1 MLLVLSHALAFA
13 TLFVASLFD
22 LDTTD
27 VPDVFA
33 VVGVVSGIILHAV
46 YTYTTGA
53 LQPSL
58 LFSAPF
64 EALGPLGW
72 SLGVGLA
79 FSIYGWGAYW
89 RGMWGGADA
98 FAMSVLGFAAPFTL
112 PNASLLDPV
121 NLFVNIMLIGF
132 FYILG
137 ASVYRSWR
145 HGNVYQPF
153 RQKLYDQRNRVVL
166 ELGAAVVF
174 SYMIAEMGLNG
185 VFYFV
190 LLTGMVFLYRFLQVV
205 QNDLMYDTVAVEEL
219 EGGEVPAPGE
229 GFGKKIEG
237 LTQDDIESIEADEI
251 DIRHG
256 VAFMP
261 VFPLALLITDVF
273 GGGLTLLIALL

>member
-13 TLFVASLFD
+13 TLFVASIFD

-33 VVGVVSGIILHAV
+33 VTGVVGGIVLHGL
-46 YTYTTGA
+46 YSYSTGA

-72 SLGVGLA
+72 SLGVGIA
-79 FSIYGWGAYW
+79 FSLYGWGAYF

-98 FAMSVLGFAAPFTL
+98 FAMSVLGFAAPYTL
-112 PNASLLDPV
+112 PSASLLDPI
-121 NLFVNIMLIGF
+121 NLFVNIMLVGF

-145 HGNVYQPF
+145 HGNVYEPV
-153 RQKLYDQRNRVVL
+153 KKKIYEQRRRIGI
-166 ELGAAVVF
+166 EFGAAVVF

-185 VFYFV
+185 MFYFV
-190 LLTGMVFLYRFLQVV
+190 LLTVMIFLYRFLQVV
-205 QNDLMYDTVAVEEL
+205 QDDLMYETIPVSKL
-219 EGGEVPAPGE
+219 EGGEVPAPGQ

-237 LTQDDIESIEADEI
+237 LTEEDIESIDKEEI
-251 DIRHG
+251 RVRYG

-261 VFPLALLITDVF
+261 VFPLALLVTDVF